1 MRSFLGRHGIG
12 QEEHLGRNEVELAGN
27 CWGFFFPMIGRE
39 VFKVEMFVLINLLLE
54 KCFLYHK
61 VFWTKG
67 TGKAVS
73 GAGV

>member
-1 MRSFLGRHGIG
+1 MSWDRASRASRKKRGGACRELLGI
-12 QEEHLGRNEVELAGN
+12 
-27 CWGFFFPMIGRE
+27 FFFPMIGRE

-67 TGKAVS
+67 TGKAGF